1 MTTAFSARAWTHV
14 ADRYA
19 DVCRHPFVTGLA
31 GGTLPDAVF
40 AHYLADDA
48 HYLVGYARTLARIAS
63 RLPDVDDVGAWAGFA
78 AGAVEAER
86 SLHVGE
92 LARRGVEPATHV
104 PTSACRDY
112 VDALARHAE
121 ESPVEVAVAAVLPCF
136 RVYAEVGRHLAS
148 TAGDLDAHPYG
159 AWIATYDDPAFE
171 ASVARAEATADR
183 LAADSRYVAEMLE
196 AYADATDR
204 EWHFW
209 DASWRAP
216 DGTRR

>member
-78 AGAVEAER
+78 AG
-86 SLHVGE
+86 
-92 LARRGVEPATHV
+92 
-104 PTSACRDY
+104 
-112 VDALARHAE
+112 
-121 ESPVEVAVAAVLPCF
+121 
-136 RVYAEVGRHLAS
+136 
-148 TAGDLDAHPYG
+148 
-159 AWIATYDDPAFE
+159 
-171 ASVARAEATADR
+171 
-183 LAADSRYVAEMLE
+183 RYVAEMLE

>member
-1 MTTAFSARAWTHV
+1 MSTSFSARAWAHV

-31 GGTLPDAVF
+31 DGTLPDSVF

-48 HYLVGYARTLARIAS
+48 HYLAGYARTLARVAS

-92 LARRGVEPATHV
+92 LARRDVDPDSHDPST
-104 PTSACRDY
+104 ACRAY
-112 VDALARHAE
+112 VGMLADHAAG
-121 ESPVEVAVAAVLPCF
+121 SPVEVAVAAVLPCF
-136 RVYAEVGRHLAS
+136 RVYAEVGQHLAA
-148 TAGDLDAHPYG
+148 TAADLDSHPYA
-159 AWIATYDDPAFE
+159 AWIRTYDDPAFA
-171 ASVARAEATADR
+171 ASVLRAEATADR
-183 LAADSRYVAEMLE
+183 LAVDSPHVDLMLA

-204 EWHFW
+204 EWHFC
-209 DASWRAP
+209 DASWRA
-216 DGTRR
+216 TI